1 MHKEKN
7 IFSFPSPFF
16 TFSFLPLLPPFLLPS
31 ISSSFPSPFT
41 QPGTCTMVNL
51 DYITYITYLVGF
63 ARARTLDTWVQ
74 SRHAGHELL
83 RLTQFHHSICCIYK
97 VKVYIPIYTH
107 LYIPTYCKCIYTY
120 IYAPIYTYIL

>member
-1 MHKEKN
+1 MHKENN

-16 TFSFLPLLPPFLLPS
+16 PFSFLPLLPPFLLPS

-74 SRHAGHELL
+74 SRHTGHELL
-83 RLTQFHHSICCIYK
+83 RLTQLHHSICCIYT
-97 VKVYIPIYTH
+97 VKVYIPIYTY
-107 LYIPTYCKCIYTY
+107 LLEMY
-120 IYAPIYTYIL
+120 IYLYLYAYIYLPTVNV